1 MDKDIRDALVEICDV
16 LKQKV
21 RFDMVRH
28 REQELLDE
36 GERLSKRL
44 NEMIEKL
51 RVGPRVVD

>member
-21 RFDMVRH
+21 RFDMARH

-51 RVGPRVVD
+51 RVGPHAVN

>member
-16 LKQKV
+16 LKEKV
-21 RFDMVRH
+21 RFDMVRR
-28 REQELLDE
+28 REQEMLDE

-51 RVGPRVVD
+51 RVGPHAVN